1 MPDNFIYHY
10 QSLIAGVMALVAGGL
25 GFWGALRALEER
37 RKENSARQTNFAASI
52 VVKLKIFESDTDDL
66 FDVFSHMAEYIQED
80 PSYYP
85 TLNGFKNIDLPV
97 MLEKIWEI
105 DVGLPIPIILKI
117 EELIDSAYSAK
128 HKIDDFSELLK
139 AIRRP
144 QRNPQQLEFGN
155 MLDVN
160 TNQREQLL
168 QQACAARDFLSEV
181 SSNAENSAKSLIEQF
196 NIDERSVEALWQS
209 KEED

>member
-1 MPDNFIYHY
+1 MPDNFIYYY

-25 GFWGALRALEER
+25 GFWAALQALEER
-37 RKENSARQTNFAASI
+37 RKENSARQTNFVASI
-52 VVKLKIFESDTDDL
+52 VVKLKIFGSDTDDL
-66 FDVFSHMAEYIQED
+66 FDAFSHMAERIQED

-85 TLNGFKNIDLPV
+85 ALNGFKNIDLPV
-97 MLEKIWEI
+97 VLEKIWEI

-128 HKIDDFSELLK
+128 RKIEEFSELLS

-144 QRNPQQLEFGN
+144 QRTPQQLEFGN
-155 MLDVN
+155 MIDVN
-160 TNQREQLL
+160 ANHRELLL

-181 SSNAENSAKSLIEQF
+181 GNNAENSAKSLIEQF

-209 KEED
+209 KED